1 MESEHK
7 IYHKIERWGQSAI
20 YAIADGIGFCVAE
33 IRFTVLPLISNAVNS
48 IKIKTDLEPEDKSYD
63 TSDIKKDPTLPSRTK
78 EKPARPAKATVE
90 ASGTVFQPQSTTPP
104 RKLKK
109 YNYWWALA
117 RIEQL
122 KKSGVSDPVG
132 YFNNEMSDW
141 WLAPDGMMEK
151 DADFEGIARAI
162 EEHWDQ

>member
-1 MESEHK
+1 MP
-7 IYHKIERWGQSAI
+7 
-20 YAIADGIGFCVAE
+20 VE
-33 IRFTVLPLISNAVNS
+33 I
-48 IKIKTDLEPEDKSYD
+48 
-63 TSDIKKDPTLPSRTK
+63 
-78 EKPARPAKATVE
+78 
-90 ASGTVFQPQSTTPP
+90 SGTVFQPNSKTPP
-104 RKLKK
+104 RRLKK

-151 DADFEGIARAI
+151 EADFEGIARAI